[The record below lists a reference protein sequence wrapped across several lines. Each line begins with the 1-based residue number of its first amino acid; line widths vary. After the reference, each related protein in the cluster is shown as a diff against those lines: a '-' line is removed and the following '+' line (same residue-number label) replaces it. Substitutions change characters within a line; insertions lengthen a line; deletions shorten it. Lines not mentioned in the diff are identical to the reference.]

1 MKQLSELVELAKL
14 ANIAGQGSPEMV
26 DFRVV
31 ANPDTIIAIAEAFR
45 ALEQERNA
53 LASKGLELCHE
64 AVHIYGKYNLTQM
77 PDIDLA
83 DYQTIQEFSDLASKI
98 GTGGAS

>member
-1 MKQLSELVELAKL
+1 MEKLSELVALAEKADAA
-14 ANIAGQGSPEMV
+14 ANLMDEV
-26 DFRVV
+26 
-31 ANPDTIIAIAEAFR
+31 NPHTILAIAEAFR

-53 LASKGLELCHE
+53 LASKGLELCRE
-64 AVHIYGKYNLTQM
+64 AAHIYGKYNLTQI
-77 PDIDLA
+77 PDIDLV